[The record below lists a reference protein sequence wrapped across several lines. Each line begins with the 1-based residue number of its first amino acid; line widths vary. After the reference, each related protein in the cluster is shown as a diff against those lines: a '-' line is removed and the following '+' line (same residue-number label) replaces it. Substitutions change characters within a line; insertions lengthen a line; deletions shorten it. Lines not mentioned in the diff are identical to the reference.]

1 MPELTV
7 PADANA
13 LNASYAGADANLR
26 DGYSERLCNDDLAP
40 LRDQHWGAYNIFAFW
55 MSDVHS
61 VGGYVFA
68 GSLFAL
74 GLTSWQVLLSLI
86 VGIAIVNVF
95 CNLIAKSS
103 QQNGVPYPVMCRATF
118 GVLGANVPAVIRGL
132 IAVAW
137 YGIQTYLASS
147 AFVVVLLKFAPH
159 LIPYADVHQH
169 GWLGLSALG
178 WAGFM
183 LLWVLQALVFWNG
196 METIKKFIDF
206 AGPAVY
212 VVMFILAGYMVV
224 RAGVSNISLNLG
236 VVKYHGWQAVPVMI
250 TAISLVVSYF
260 SGPMLNFGDFSR
272 YCKSFGRVKRG
283 NFWGLPVNF
292 LAFSL
297 VTVMTTS
304 ATLPVFGQLITDPV
318 ETVSRIDQPF
328 AVILGALTFMIATIG
343 INIVAN
349 FVSPAF
355 DFSNVAPKHISW
367 RAGGMLAATASVFI
381 TPWNLFN
388 NPEVIHYTLDILGS
402 FIGPL
407 YGVLIVDYFIVK
419 RQKIV
424 LDDLYSMSTRASYWY
439 RNGVNVR
446 AVCALLPAAL
456 IAIACVMIPSLEP
469 FANFSWFI
477 GVALAALF
485 YWLAVRHAHRSA

>member
-1 MPELTV
+1 MAELSLSSDTAGV
-7 PADANA
+7 
-13 LNASYAGADANLR
+13 ASGQPVAGADPRAA
-26 DGYSERLCNDDLAP
+26 YSDRLCNEDLAP
-40 LRDQHWGAYNIFAFW
+40 LADQNWNAYNIFAFW

-74 GLTSWQVLLSLI
+74 GLTSWQVLVSLL
-86 VGIAIVNVF
+86 VGIGVVNVF

-103 QQNGVPYPVMCRATF
+103 QQNGVPYPVICRATF

-132 IAVAW
+132 IAIAW

-147 AFVVVLLKFAPH
+147 AFVIVLVKFVPH
-159 LIPYADVHQH
+159 LMPYADVHQH
-169 GWLGLSALG
+169 GWLGLSTLG

-212 VVMFILAGYMVV
+212 LVMFILAGYMVM
-224 RAGVSNISLNLG
+224 RAGVSNIGLNLG
-236 VVKYHGWQAVPVMI
+236 AVKYQGWAALPVMI

-272 YCKSFGRVKRG
+272 YCRSFASVRRG
-283 NFWGLPVNF
+283 NVWGLPVNF

-297 VTVMTTS
+297 VTVITTS
-304 ATLPVFGQLITDPV
+304 ATFPVFGHLITDPV
-318 ETVSRIDQPF
+318 ETVSRIDEPF

-367 RAGGMLAATASVFI
+367 RAGGMLAAVASVFI

-388 NPEVIHYTLDILGS
+388 NPAVIHYTLDVLGS

-407 YGVLIVDYFIVK
+407 YGVLIVDYFLVK
-419 RQKIV
+419 RQQVAI
-424 LDDLYSMSTRASYWY
+424 DDLYSMSPQGRYWY
-439 RNGVNVR
+439 TGGVNWR
-446 AVCALLPAAL
+446 AVGALLPAAV
-456 IAIACVMIPSLEP
+456 IAVACVMIPALDGL
-469 FANFSWFI
+469 ANFSWFI
-477 GVALAALF
+477 GVGLGAWF
-485 YWLAVRHAHRSA
+485 YWLATRR